1 MSNSKKF
8 VFIANIISSLMAVIN
23 GGPQIWKNITQPF
36 IATLNNPQINWA
48 YSSNIIK
55 LILVNLVLLL
65 SWLIG
70 WLTFPLLSWIAF
82 SKMDKKYNK
91 KWKRVLL
98 TVGILSLLSAFIN
111 IYSILIFVFKF
122 IVGALL
128 VSSFYIG
135 KEKS

>member
-70 WLTFPLLSWIAF
+70 WLTFPLLAWIAF

-98 TVGILSLLSAFIN
+98 IVGILSLLSAFIN

>member
-8 VFIANIISSLMAVIN
+8 VFIANIISSLMAVII

-70 WLTFPLLSWIAF
+70 WLIFPLLSWIAF

-98 TVGILSLLSAFIN
+98 IVGILSLLSAFIN

>member
-23 GGPQIWKNITQPF
+23 GAPQIWKNITQPF

-98 TVGILSLLSAFIN
+98 IVGILSLLSAFIN

>member
-1 MSNSKKF
+1 
-8 VFIANIISSLMAVIN
+8 MAVII

-98 TVGILSLLSAFIN
+98 IVGILSLLSAFIN

>member
-8 VFIANIISSLMAVIN
+8 VFLANIISSLMAVII

-98 TVGILSLLSAFIN
+98 IVGILSLLSAFIN

>member
-8 VFIANIISSLMAVIN
+8 VFLANIISSLMAVII
-23 GGPQIWKNITQPF
+23 GGSQIWESIIQPF
-36 IATLNNPQINWA
+36 IVTLNNPQINWN

-70 WLTFPLLSWIAF
+70 WLLFPILSWIVF
-82 SKMDKKYNK
+82 SKIDKKYKK
-91 KWKRVLL
+91 KWRRVLL
-98 TVGILSLLSAFIN
+98 IVGVLSLLSAFIN
-111 IYSILIFVFKF
+111 IYNIPIFIFKF

-128 VSSFYIG
+128 ISSFYIG
-135 KEKS
+135 KETS

>member
-8 VFIANIISSLMAVIN
+8 VFLANIISSLMAVII
-23 GGPQIWKNITQPF
+23 GGPQIWESIIQPF
-36 IATLNNPQINWA
+36 IVTLNNPQINWN

-70 WLTFPLLSWIAF
+70 WLLFPILSWIVF
-82 SKMDKKYNK
+82 SKIDKKYKK
-91 KWKRVLL
+91 KWRRVLL
-98 TVGILSLLSAFIN
+98 IVGVLSLLSAFIN
-111 IYSILIFVFKF
+111 IYNIPIFIFKF

-128 VSSFYIG
+128 ISSFYIG
-135 KEKS
+135 KETS

>member
-1 MSNSKKF
+1 
-8 VFIANIISSLMAVIN
+8 MAVII
-23 GGPQIWKNITQPF
+23 GGPQIWKNIIQPF
-36 IATLNNPQINWA
+36 ITTLNNPQINWA

-70 WLTFPLLSWIAF
+70 WLIFPLLSWIAF

-98 TVGILSLLSAFIN
+98 IVGILSLLSAFIN
-111 IYSILIFVFKF
+111 IYSILIFVLKF

-128 VSSFYIG
+128 VSSFYIR

>member
-8 VFIANIISSLMAVIN
+8 VFLANIISSLMAVII
-23 GGPQIWKNITQPF
+23 GGPQIWKNIIQPF

-70 WLTFPLLSWIAF
+70 WLIFPLLSWIAF

-98 TVGILSLLSAFIN
+98 IVGILSLLSAFIN

-128 VSSFYIG
+128 VSSFYIR

>member
-98 TVGILSLLSAFIN
+98 IVGILSLLSAFIN

>member
-8 VFIANIISSLMAVIN
+8 VFLANIISSLMAVII
-23 GGPQIWKNITQPF
+23 GGPQIWKNIIQPF

-70 WLTFPLLSWIAF
+70 WLIFPLLSWIAF
-82 SKMDKKYNK
+82 SKMDKK
-91 KWKRVLL
+91 WKRVLL
-98 TVGILSLLSAFIN
+98 IVGILSLLSAFIN
-111 IYSILIFVFKF
+111 IYSILIFVLKF

-128 VSSFYIG
+128 VSSFYIR

>member
-1 MSNSKKF
+1 
-8 VFIANIISSLMAVIN
+8 
-23 GGPQIWKNITQPF
+23 
-36 IATLNNPQINWA
+36 
-48 YSSNIIK
+48 
-55 LILVNLVLLL
+55 
-65 SWLIG
+65 
-70 WLTFPLLSWIAF
+70 
-82 SKMDKKYNK
+82 MDKKYNK

-98 TVGILSLLSAFIN
+98 IVGILSLLSAFIN

>member
-8 VFIANIISSLMAVIN
+8 VFLANIISSLMAVII
-23 GGPQIWKNITQPF
+23 GGPQIWESIIQPF
-36 IATLNNPQINWA
+36 IVTLNNPQINWA

-70 WLTFPLLSWIAF
+70 WLIFPLLSWIAF

-98 TVGILSLLSAFIN
+98 IVGILSLLSAFIN
-111 IYSILIFVFKF
+111 IYSILIFVLKF

-128 VSSFYIG
+128 VSSFYIR

>member
-8 VFIANIISSLMAVIN
+8 VFLANIISSLMAVII
-23 GGPQIWKNITQPF
+23 GGPQIWKNIIQPF
-36 IATLNNPQINWA
+36 ITTLNNPQINWV

-70 WLTFPLLSWIAF
+70 WLIFPLLSWIAF

-98 TVGILSLLSAFIN
+98 IVGILSLLSAFIN
-111 IYSILIFVFKF
+111 IYSILIFVLKF

-128 VSSFYIG
+128 VSSFYIR